1 MGWALPAAMGAKL
14 AKPDVPV
21 VAAIGDGDFMMT
33 MQEMATAVQYGIPV
47 VVFLVNNSGWIS
59 IKDLQMAAYGK
70 DRAYA
75 CDFEKGGKPY
85 SPDFKKVAEA
95 FGCHAERAEKAGQIR
110 PALKRGLESGR
121 PAVVEVIVNRQYPH
135 SGSPA
140 VGWWDVPIPT
150 YLKAQRKAYEKARS
164 EEVL

>member
-1 MGWALPAAMGAKL
+1 MGAKL

-33 MQEMATAVQYGIPV
+33 MQEMATAVQYDIPV

-59 IKDLQMAAYGK
+59 IKDLQMTAYGR

-85 SPDFKKVAEA
+85 TPDFEKVAAA
-95 FGCHAERAEKAGQIR
+95 FGCHAEKATRAEQIR
-110 PALKRGLESGR
+110 PALRRALDSGK
-121 PAVVEVIVNRQYPH
+121 PALVEVIVNRQYPH
-135 SGSPA
+135 TGSPA
-140 VGWWDVPIPT
+140 VGWWDVPVPT
-150 YLKAQRKAYEKARS
+150 YLTDRRKEYEKAS
-164 EEVL
+164 AEEVLQ